1 MCLSPRGLGVARD
14 FIGFDQPFFFGDVG
28 MVIVVVRGSGS
39 SKMRA
44 VWATEGGMVRC

>member
-14 FIGFDQPFFFGDVG
+14 FMGLDHPFFGGDV
-28 MVIVVVRGSGS
+28 VIVSGSGS

-44 VWATEGGMVRC
+44 VWATEGGMAKC